1 MFQRIFRRERPPSPE
16 EQEAQDRHIE
26 EGVSRT
32 RSSFLG
38 RLAVIFQRTEIS
50 EELWDEL
57 EELLI
62 SADVGVD
69 TTFALLDRLRAR
81 FQRGEFRTA
90 EDLNAGLQEEMEGA
104 LEPPGEPRPLLADGL
119 TVLLVIG
126 VNGVGKTTTIAKL
139 GNYFRRRGRQ
149 VLLAAGDTFRA
160 AGSEQLEVWA
170 ERLGLPCVASQT
182 GADPGS
188 IVYDAIS
195 AARARGSDV
204 ILVDTAGRLHTKT
217 NLMEELR
224 KIRRIVER
232 QEAESR
238 SLLVLDATTGQN
250 AILQANAFA
259 GAAGLDG
266 IIVTKLDGTAKGG
279 VVFSIIGELGAP
291 ILFVGTGEKV
301 DDISEFDPER
311 FVSALFAHGSS

>member
-1 MFQRIFRRERPPSPE
+1 MFQRIFRREQSRTPE
-16 EQEAQDRHIE
+16 EQEEQHRHIE
-26 EGVSRT
+26 EGVRRT
-32 RSSFLG
+32 RSSFFG
-38 RLAVIFQRTEIS
+38 RLAGIFQRADITD
-50 EELWDEL
+50 ELWDEL

-81 FQRGEFRTA
+81 NQRGEFRNA
-90 EDLNAGLQEEMEGA
+90 EGLKLGLQDELVGA
-104 LEPPGEPRPLLADGL
+104 LEPLTEPRPLLGEGT

-139 GNYFRRRGRQ
+139 GNYFRREGRE

-188 IVYDAIS
+188 IVYDAIGS
-195 AARARGSDV
+195 ARARGTDV
-204 ILVDTAGRLHTKT
+204 VLVDTAGRLHTKT

-224 KIRRIVER
+224 KIRRIVDR

-238 SLLVLDATTGQN
+238 SLLVLDANTGQN
-250 AILQANAFA
+250 GILQAKAFA
-259 GAAGLDG
+259 DAAGLDG
-266 IIVTKLDGTAKGG
+266 IIVTKLDGTARGG
-279 VVFSIIGELGAP
+279 VVFSIVGELGAP
-291 ILFVGTGEKV
+291 VVFVGTGEKV
-301 DDISEFDPER
+301 EDISAFDPET
-311 FVSALFAHGSS
+311 FVDALFQAEG

>member
-1 MFQRIFRRERPPSPE
+1 MFQRIFRREQPRSPE
-16 EQEAQDRHIE
+16 EQEEQSRHIQ
-26 EGVSRT
+26 EGVKRT

-38 RLAVIFQRTEIS
+38 RLAVIFQRTQITD
-50 EELWDEL
+50 ELWDEL

-69 TTFALLDRLRAR
+69 TTFALMDRLRAR
-81 FQRGEFRTA
+81 YNRGEFRSA
-90 EDLNAGLQEEMEGA
+90 EDLNAALQEEMVGA
-104 LEPPGEPRPLLADGL
+104 LEPLDEPRPLLADGL
-119 TVLLVIG
+119 TVLLIIG

-139 GNYFRRRGRQ
+139 GNYFQRRGRR

-170 ERLGLPCVASQT
+170 DRLGLPCVASQT

-188 IVYDAIS
+188 VVYDAIS
-195 AARARGSDV
+195 SARARGADLV
-204 ILVDTAGRLHTKT
+204 LVDTAGRLHTKT

-232 QEAESR
+232 HEAESR
-238 SLLVLDATTGQN
+238 SLLVLDANTGQN
-250 AILQANAFA
+250 GILQAQAFA
-259 GAAGLDG
+259 EAAGLDG

-291 ILFVGTGEKV
+291 IVFVGTGEKV
-301 DDISEFDPER
+301 DDISEFDPGT
-311 FVSALFAHGSS
+311 FVRALFAREQ